1 MVAPIGAER
10 KSFYVPAGS
19 SSLSNVYVT
28 SATASGG
35 SERVSLSGRAASR
48 YESLNKALT
57 ALNQTKDALLKLS
70 DLSGDILKVAEEAAG
85 QNISTAA
92 RKRLENKF
100 DTLVNEFNQVL
111 DETERTAGV
120 DLRNPAELVAM
131 MQNAGLVPK
140 VNGTLG
146 KLIQALGGKDGLMG
160 TEGVS
165 IQNFVFTDQGSTRR
179 FQENYTMELSG
190 LDAKRVSNDAW
201 KGGGAISGTTLTR
214 KVGGEATV
222 LFTTSADYEL
232 SNPLHYKGVASAATG
247 TPVITVDYNAATPS
261 ADFSILDASSD
272 GRYILVEK
280 GGLGYPLQLYDR
292 ENGKTVATLLYNL
305 SSSPYQG
312 ALSSDGTKA
321 VFNINNSASGEIYF
335 TPDQGANIYSEIV
348 RGGTIS
354 GKVVASNDWAVYSS
368 NATSLGGDGTNFD
381 IFGRLGFSNLIM
393 DSFHIDI
400 DSADVGG
407 AGAILNRE
415 SLSIAGNSTV
425 LAFTVNGGSVEAN
438 GRLFLYDISSRT
450 SFDTGLSGVTK
461 TDLNADG
468 SRLVVA
474 TTSGEVRVYD
484 LTGGSP
490 DLQGRIA
497 FSGSSR
503 RTASEV
509 SINSSGDTIAFT
521 AGFDGSTNEV
531 FIATLD
537 TGASGTYTFKA
548 GAVKRV
554 YTPGESA
561 AGVPR
566 SETDKPLDLSL
577 ATRGGASYA
586 SQAVKKLKEEI
597 DKDIRRIEAIF
608 ESLGGKN
615 VKHIKDP
622 QKLVAAVLKNISQLG
637 LAHDLDPRR
646 VRDLLLE

>member
-165 IQNFVFTDQGSTRR
+165 TQNFVFTDQGSTRR

-214 KVGGEATV
+214 KVSGEATV

-232 SNPLHYKGVASAATG
+232 SNPLHYKRVASAATG
-247 TPVITVDYNAATPS
+247 TPVITVDYDAATPS
-261 ADFSILDASSD
+261 ADFSILDASSN
-272 GRYILVEK
+272 GRYILVKK
-280 GGLGYPLQLYDR
+280 GGLLGYPLQLYDR
-292 ENGKTVATLLYNL
+292 ENGYTVATLRDSRSNT
-305 SSSPYQG
+305 PYQG

-321 VFNINNSASGEIYF
+321 VFYINNIASDEIYF
-335 TPDQGANIYSEIV
+335 TPDQGKNIYSEIV
-348 RGGTIS
+348 RGGIIS
-354 GKVVASNDWAVYSS
+354 GKVVASDDWAVYSS

-381 IFGRLGFSNLIM
+381 IFGRLGFSLVG

-468 SRLVVA
+468 TRLVVA
-474 TTSGEVRVYD
+474 TTSGEVRVYG
-484 LTGGSP
+484 LTGGSL

-497 FSGSSR
+497 LSG

-615 VKHIKDP
+615 VKHLKDP

>member
-165 IQNFVFTDQGSTRR
+165 TQNFVFTDQGSTRR

-214 KVGGEATV
+214 KVSGEATV

-232 SNPLHYKGVASAATG
+232 SNPLHYKRVASAATG
-247 TPVITVDYNAATPS
+247 TPVITVDYDAATPS
-261 ADFSILDASSD
+261 ADFSILDASSN
-272 GRYILVEK
+272 GRYILVKK
-280 GGLGYPLQLYDR
+280 GGLLGYPLQLYDR
-292 ENGKTVATLLYNL
+292 ENGYTVATLRDSRSNT
-305 SSSPYQG
+305 PYQG

-321 VFNINNSASGEIYF
+321 VFYINNIASDEIYF
-335 TPDQGANIYSEIV
+335 TPDQGKNIYSEIV
-348 RGGTIS
+348 RGGIIS
-354 GKVVASNDWAVYSS
+354 GKVVASDDWAVYSS

-381 IFGRLGFSNLIM
+381 IFGRLGFSLVG

-468 SRLVVA
+468 TRLVVA
-474 TTSGEVRVYD
+474 TTSGEVRVYG
-484 LTGGSP
+484 LTGGSL

-497 FSGSSR
+497 LSG

-509 SINSSGDTIAFT
+509 SINMSGDTIAFT

-615 VKHIKDP
+615 VKHLKDP